1 MDAYEK
7 LIKEREQEN
16 LAAQKLMS
24 ELKSA
29 ANRIFSTEDGKTLA
43 RQMMRAC
50 RLLSAEGRSLTADEL
65 QRLQAQKDFVNLFIT
80 SLVDRKVFLNIIE
93 GL

>member
-1 MDAYEK
+1 MNEWEK
-7 LIKEREQEN
+7 LVEQRKKED
-16 LAAQKLMS
+16 LAAEKF
-24 ELKSA
+24 LKEIKPV
-29 ANRIFSTEDGKTLA
+29 ANRVFSTEDGKVLA

-50 RLLSAEGRSLTADEL
+50 RILSVEGRSLPADEL

-80 SLVDRKVFLNIIE
+80 SLVDRKVFVNIIE